1 MNVRLICIYLCLHI
15 TLPAYADV
23 AGSVEGVLE
32 GPDGVKKVALS
43 ALQSDY
49 QIEIFG
55 DVANV
60 VVKQRFFNHFEQPLN
75 ARYLFPLQQHAAVH
89 AMTMRVGDEVIVAQ
103 IQEKKTAQKTFAAAT
118 SAGKSAALL
127 EQHRPNMFTQQVA
140 NLMPAQTIDIEIA
153 YSHIV
158 PKVDGAYEL
167 VVPLIV
173 GPRYQPAGA
182 GVAPEVSTSEASGAS
197 PDAAFQAGE
206 WVLETLPAQPPT
218 VGIDLPQTFLS
229 ERVALQIHL
238 EAAGTI
244 HALHS
249 YTHPLNIRD
258 VSSTQADITLQE
270 GRVLDNRDFV
280 LRYQLAGEDTS
291 AGLLSH
297 WQPEEGGYFSLL
309 IEPPETV
316 AADQVLSREMVFLL
330 DCSGSMDGLPLEAS
344 KRFMREALHAL
355 RPQDSF
361 RIIRFSDAATEFSHR
376 AMPATPQNVAYGL
389 SYVQSLRG
397 SGGTQMSSGIRQA
410 LAAPVAGERV
420 RNVVFLTDGYIGNEH
435 SVLALVE
442 ELRGDARLFAFGVG
456 AGVNRYLLDELGRVG
471 HGFTRY
477 FDPTK
482 DAEHMHTVV
491 AKLVERLQTPVLT
504 ELAIDWGDL
513 QVTDLV
519 PRVLPDLYLGDTI
532 RVTGRY
538 AAPGAGTVT
547 IAGRSRQQQAQ
558 VRTPVVLSEG
568 VQRPAVRRIWA
579 RTMLAEMMHT
589 FMTPVPLRPARQ
601 TNEQL
606 QAAVT
611 DLGLTYKL
619 ASRWTSFVA
628 VSQQVYNTKP
638 TDNLEGEVALPKAAG
653 VSQLAYAPAPMTGY
667 GAPEPGLMISLLA
680 ALLAIGGLNLRR
692 RRLQSHNL

>member
-1 MNVRLICIYLCLHI
+1 MSFRLICIYLCLHI
-15 TLPAYADV
+15 TLPVYADV
-23 AGSVEGVLE
+23 AGSVEGLLDE
-32 GPDGVKKVALS
+32 PGGSRKVALS
-43 ALQSDY
+43 ALHSDY
-49 QIEIFG
+49 QVEIFG

-60 VVKQRFFNHFEQPLN
+60 VLKQRFYNHFERPLN

-89 AMTMRVGDEVIVAQ
+89 AMTMRVGDEVVVAQ
-103 IQEKKTAQKTFAAAT
+103 IQEKKAAQKTFQAAK

-140 NLMPAQTIDIEIA
+140 NLMPAQTIEIEIA

-182 GVAPEVSTSEASGAS
+182 GVAPEISTDEISGAA
-197 PDAAFQAGE
+197 PDAGQ
-206 WVLETLPAQPPT
+206 WVLEALPARPPT
-218 VGIDLPQTFLS
+218 AGIDLPATFTS
-229 ERVALQIHL
+229 ERVAMQVNL

-249 YTHPLNIRD
+249 DTHPLAIRD
-258 VSSTQADITLQE
+258 VSSTQADITLQD
-270 GRVLDNRDFV
+270 GRVLDNKDFV

-316 AADQVLSREMVFLL
+316 ALDQVLAREMVFLL
-330 DCSGSMDGLPLEAS
+330 DCSGSMNGLPLDAS
-344 KRFMREALHAL
+344 KRFMSQALQSL
-355 RPQDSF
+355 RPEDSF
-361 RIIRFSDAATEFSHR
+361 RIIRFSDAASEFSHR
-376 AMPATPQNVAYGL
+376 AMPATPNNVAYGL

-397 SGGTQMSSGIRQA
+397 SGGTEMTSGIRQA
-410 LAAPVAGERV
+410 LAAPVQGERL

-442 ELRGDARLFAFGVG
+442 QLRGDARLFAFGVG
-456 AGVNRYLLDELGRVG
+456 TGVNRYLLDELGRVG
-471 HGFTRY
+471 RGFTRY

-482 DAEHMHTVV
+482 EAEHMHSVV

-504 ELAIDWGDL
+504 DLAIAWGDL

-538 AAPGAGTVT
+538 AAPSSGTVT
-547 IAGRSRQQQAQ
+547 IAGRSRQHQAQ
-558 VRTPVVLSEG
+558 VRTPVVLSEAA
-568 VQRPAVRRIWA
+568 QRPAVRRVWA
-579 RTMLAEMMHT
+579 RTTLAELMHE
-589 FMTPVPLRPARQ
+589 FITPIPLRSAQQ
-601 TNEQL
+601 TNDEL

-611 DLGLTYKL
+611 NLGLSYAL

-628 VSQQVYNTKP
+628 VSQKVFNTNP
-638 TDNLEGEVALPKAAG
+638 AGNLEGDVALPKVAG

-667 GAPEPGLMISLLA
+667 GAPEPGLVISLLT
-680 ALLAIGGLNLRR
+680 ALLAVGGLKLRR
-692 RRLQSHNL
+692 RRRQQVHSL